1 LLGLAVSYIVVGG
14 ECGESYA
21 ATGTPHHD
29 YCDSQLYLV
38 ALVLPGLAAYVA
50 GRRARAAGRWSVLVA
65 GCAVGLLLA
74 VHPLVLTSLLR
85 S

>member
-1 LLGLAVSYIVVGG
+1 MLGLAVSYIVVGV

-38 ALVLPGLAAYVA
+38 ALLPGLAAYVG
-50 GRRARAAGRWSVLVA
+50 GRRARAAGRWSMLVA